1 MRPYPI
7 RGGQMS
13 LVRTSSKTAKA
24 TQKAR
29 LQPAPAK
36 KKLWANSDIAKGRA
50 VDCQRINAEGW
61 YIWEVLLYKMFM

>member
-7 RGGQMS
+7 RRGQMS

-36 KKLWANSDIAKGRA
+36 NKQKTMS
-50 VDCQRINAEGW
+50 Q
-61 YIWEVLLYKMFM
+61 